1 MERTFVQFIKKPF
14 HSAMVLGPYH
24 KTLPYRALSNKHTT
38 IDTYHWSHAL
48 PTVGREALS
57 LSVRRGATNQSTKYK
72 HQCHVPRAGAHAK
85 AVSAPERG
93 HSLNGR

>member
-24 KTLPYRALSNKHTT
+24 KTLPYRALSNKHTI

-57 LSVRRGATNQSTKYK
+57 LCVRRGVPTSQLSTNINAMCQGLEHMQRQSLPLKEAT
-72 HQCHVPRAGAHAK
+72 V
-85 AVSAPERG
+85 
-93 HSLNGR
+93 